1 MNIAPIELTWT
12 NSISDLNSLHSALL
26 IHPFTP
32 FCSSIECCCGQRPC
46 PPMLLRPSD
55 APSRSGAARRQRW
68 RGQATVV
75 LPQDNL
81 VGQSGQDTRD
91 KEGNTAGH
99 NDNTT
104 GNSSE
109 ELVTTDELVGR
120 ALAQNSA
127 QFARRPAGR
136 SRAVARRAKTVS
148 RCPRSHAYVYND

>member
-1 MNIAPIELTWT
+1 ME
-12 NSISDLNSLHSALL
+12 
-26 IHPFTP
+26 
-32 FCSSIECCCGQRPC
+32 G
-46 PPMLLRPSD
+46 PSE
-55 APSRSGAARRQRW
+55 
-68 RGQATVV
+68 ATVV

-104 GNSSE
+104 GDSFE

-136 SRAVARRAKTVS
+136 SRTVGPKQLLGVLDPM
-148 RCPRSHAYVYND
+148 RL